1 MYEVGG
7 AAFGLERRGKRK
19 KNLPQA
25 QRSSSEAILKP

>member
-1 MYEVGG
+1 MFEVGG
-7 AAFGLERRGKRK
+7 AAFDLEGGGKRI

>member
-1 MYEVGG
+1 MFEVRGG
-7 AAFGLERRGKRK
+7 TFGLEGRDKRI

>member
-1 MYEVGG
+1 MFEVRG
-7 AAFGLERRGKRK
+7 AAFGLEGRGKII